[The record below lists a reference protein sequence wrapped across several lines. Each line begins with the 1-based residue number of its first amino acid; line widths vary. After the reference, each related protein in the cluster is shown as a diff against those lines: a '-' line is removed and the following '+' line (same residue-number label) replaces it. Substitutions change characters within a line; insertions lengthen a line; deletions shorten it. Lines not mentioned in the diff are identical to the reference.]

1 MNKTEE
7 VEIEDGRIKL
17 PKEFIEQFKPETKLI
32 ARVERFGL
40 IIRPKI
46 DPVED
51 LIGCVKTPPIN
62 VEKQLDERGE
72 ENDTKAR
79 N

>member
-1 MNKTEE
+1 MNKIEE

-17 PKEFIEQFKPETKLI
+17 PKEFIERFTPETKLI
-32 ARVERFGL
+32 ARIERFGL
-40 IIRPKI
+40 IITQKT

-62 VEKQLDERGE
+62 IEKQLDERE
-72 ENDTKAR
+72 ELG
-79 N
+79 